1 MKFKKIISV
10 CLLFMCMYFF
20 IPANIAKADD
30 FPANLIEKEGYT
42 LDFSDEFN
50 GSELDKEKWTD
61 YYLPNW
67 TDNEELAKGN
77 YRFENGAL
85 VEYITEDQKPWSPKH
100 DGAVKSSAIMSFD
113 KNWIHNF
120 SGTTDNNE
128 RDTWY
133 GYKTKY
139 GYFEMR
145 AKLADCGGGGHQAW
159 WMVGMQQDT
168 DDWFNSKETGEID
181 ILETFFS
188 TPNAWRI
195 ASYGWNDP
203 NFQTRWNISED
214 TLPSGN
220 PTSEF
225 HLYAMEWTPDS
236 LKFYYDNQ
244 LYKVIYDS
252 PDYEMGTILNI
263 YTDAG
268 SGVHNEVWPKEWAI
282 DYLRVWKLND
292 GYDKTE
298 PTENSK
304 YVIKNRE
311 TGKYMY
317 IDENQA
323 SVKYGDITVEN
334 ENYAKWYKEYK
345 DGYVL
350 LKNAQTEEYIHI
362 ENLTGSIERGIVPNT
377 WWSVQW
383 SESYIDGHTRLTN
396 RWQDKFSIHTEDKKN
411 VLQYGDVPKGYW
423 TSQWELVQVNE

>member
-1 MKFKKIISV
+1 MKIKNLILP
-10 CLLFMCMYFF
+10 CLLFICFCI
-20 IPANIAKADD
+20 IPTFSVSASD
-30 FPANLIEKEGYT
+30 FPANSVEKDGYY

-50 GSELDKEKWTD
+50 GTELDKSKWTD

-67 TDNEELAKGN
+67 AEDQESAKAN
-77 YRFENGAL
+77 YRLEDGAL
-85 VEYITEDQKPWSPKH
+85 VEYITENQKPWSPEH
-100 DGAVKSSAIMSFD
+100 DGRVRSSAIMSFD
-113 KNWIHNF
+113 KSWIHNF
-120 SGTTDNNE
+120 SGTTDNKE

-203 NFQTRWNISED
+203 NFQTSWYLSQD
-214 TLPSGN
+214 DVPSGN

-225 HLYAMEWTPDS
+225 HLYAMEWSPSS

-268 SGVHNEVWPKEWAI
+268 SGTHNDVWPKEWAI
-282 DYLRVWKLND
+282 DYLRVWKPTD
-292 GYDKTE
+292 GYE
-298 PTENSK
+298 PTEPGENPE
-304 YVIKNRE
+304 YVIRNRQ

-317 IDENQA
+317 IDESESN
-323 SVKYGDITVEN
+323 VKYGDITVEN
-334 ENYAKWYKEYK
+334 ELNAKWHKEYK
-345 DGYVL
+345 DGHLL
-350 LKNAQTEEYIHI
+350 LKNVATDEYMNIEEETGFIGYGKVPYTWWSAQWTEEYVD
-362 ENLTGSIERGIVPNT
+362 G
-377 WWSVQW
+377 
-383 SESYIDGHTRLTN
+383 YIRLVN
-396 RWQDKFSIHTEDKKN
+396 RWKDKVVIHTEDN
-411 VLQYGDVPKGYW
+411 LGDVQYGEVPKGYW
-423 TSQWELVQVNE
+423 TSQWDIVQAR